1 MKDYLPES
9 MRRCPPGYARGELE
23 RAMEEGTILTARAV
37 RCDETHDLI
46 IYLGC
51 AEGRIPRLEAAE
63 GVADG
68 RTREIAI
75 LRCVGRPVCACVTEI
90 TPEGEIVL
98 SRRKAQQLAMDHLLR
113 EAAPGDILP
122 AVVTGCT
129 AFGAFCDVG
138 CGAAALLGT
147 QQLCISRLRHAGEL
161 LTPGQRIYAA
171 IRTLDRVQRRV
182 FLTQRELLGTWAEN
196 AARFCA
202 GQTVIGVAR
211 SLTDYGAFIELT
223 PNLSGL
229 AEDDGTLR
237 VGDHVAVYIRAIV
250 PETLKIKLSVLHR
263 VEPQPREPLRYFQT
277 EGHIRQWRYGN
288 EEFAKYY
295 TIF

>member
-46 IYLGC
+46 IDLGC

-147 QQLCISRLRHAGEL
+147 QQLCISRLRHAGEM

-182 FLTQRELLGTWAEN
+182 FLTQRELLGTWAEDI
-196 AARFCA
+196 
-202 GQTVIGVAR
+202 TVISREDGSGTR
-211 SLTDYGAFIELT
+211 GAFIELT

>member
-46 IYLGC
+46 IDLGC

-147 QQLCISRLRHAGEL
+147 QQLCISRLRHAGEM

-182 FLTQRELLGTWAEN
+182 FLTQRELLGTWAEMPR
-196 AARFCA
+196 AFAR
-202 GQTVIGVAR
+202 GR
-211 SLTDYGAFIELT
+211 
-223 PNLSGL
+223 P
-229 AEDDGTLR
+229 
-237 VGDHVAVYIRAIV
+237 
-250 PETLKIKLSVLHR
+250 
-263 VEPQPREPLRYFQT
+263 
-277 EGHIRQWRYGN
+277 
-288 EEFAKYY
+288 
-295 TIF
+295 

>member
-9 MRRCPPGYARGELE
+9 MRRCPPGYTRGELE
-23 RAMEEGTILTARAV
+23 RAMEDGTILTARAV

-46 IYLGC
+46 IDLGC

-122 AVVTGCT
+122 AIIKI
-129 AFGAFCDVG
+129 A
-138 CGAAALLGT
+138 CGA
-147 QQLCISRLRHAGEL
+147 
-161 LTPGQRIYAA
+161 
-171 IRTLDRVQRRV
+171 
-182 FLTQRELLGTWAEN
+182 
-196 AARFCA
+196 
-202 GQTVIGVAR
+202 
-211 SLTDYGAFIELT
+211 
-223 PNLSGL
+223 
-229 AEDDGTLR
+229 
-237 VGDHVAVYIRAIV
+237 
-250 PETLKIKLSVLHR
+250 
-263 VEPQPREPLRYFQT
+263 
-277 EGHIRQWRYGN
+277 
-288 EEFAKYY
+288 
-295 TIF
+295 

>member
-46 IYLGC
+46 IDLGC

-122 AVVTGCT
+122 AVAVRK
-129 AFGAFCDVG
+129 V
-138 CGAAALLGT
+138 
-147 QQLCISRLRHAGEL
+147 LRTDQSSPA
-161 LTPGQRIYAA
+161 
-171 IRTLDRVQRRV
+171 RTL
-182 FLTQRELLGTWAEN
+182 
-196 AARFCA
+196 
-202 GQTVIGVAR
+202 R
-211 SLTDYGAFIELT
+211 S
-223 PNLSGL
+223 
-229 AEDDGTLR
+229 
-237 VGDHVAVYIRAIV
+237 
-250 PETLKIKLSVLHR
+250 
-263 VEPQPREPLRYFQT
+263 
-277 EGHIRQWRYGN
+277 
-288 EEFAKYY
+288 
-295 TIF
+295 

>member
-9 MRRCPPGYARGELE
+9 MRRCPPGYTRGELE
-23 RAMEEGTILTARAV
+23 RAMEDGTILTARAV

-46 IYLGC
+46 IDLGC

-182 FLTQRELLGTWAEN
+182 FLTQREL
-196 AARFCA
+196 
-202 GQTVIGVAR
+202 
-211 SLTDYGAFIELT
+211 
-223 PNLSGL
+223 